1 MKFPD
6 STVSMRCPSAL
17 GDLIL
22 AAHGNQLA
30 GIWFEGQAHQPD
42 VNRWAQVSD
51 HPLLQRAQAQL
62 GEYFA
67 RQRQSFDLALDLSV
81 GTAFQQAV
89 WRALLQIPMG
99 ATSTYGVISADI
111 GHPRAM
117 RAVGLAI
124 GRNPFSIVV
133 PCHRVVGKS
142 GALTGYAGGLARKR
156 ALLQLE
162 GAL

>member
-1 MKFPD
+1 MKFSD
-6 STVSMRCPSAL
+6 STVYTRCPSAL
-17 GDLIL
+17 GGLIV
-22 AAHGNQLA
+22 AAQGDKLA

-42 VNRWAQVSD
+42 VSHWTEAAD
-51 HPLLQRAQAQL
+51 HPLMQRAKAQL

-67 RQRQSFDLALDLSV
+67 RQRQSFDLALDLGV

-89 WRALLQIPMG
+89 WRALLQIPLG
-99 ATSTYGVISADI
+99 ATSSYGVISADI
-111 GHPRAM
+111 GQPRAV

-133 PCHRVVGKS
+133 PCHRVVGKR